1 MIGDLQI
8 WTAALIA
15 VAVGGGV
22 VRLALRRREAAAA
35 TRGPAW
41 RFATLVGL
49 QILGGV
55 FLHLTLFPP
64 SVGTSP
70 GRLVIATR
78 GAPPT
83 LRAAGD
89 VVVALPEAGAAPG
102 AIRVPDLGTALR
114 LYPQV
119 GRLRIEGEGLTPRD
133 QIPLDRPAEFIPAR
147 APSGLVDLTLPGPVA
162 PGARFSVAGQIGALT
177 SGVVELLDPAGAVV
191 DRAEVKAGQRFKLSA
206 SSRASG
212 LALFDLRLKDTAGRL
227 LEHIEIPVHSR
238 AQRQP
243 RVVVLAGA
251 PSPETKYLRR
261 WAQDAG
267 IALSVEID
275 VGGGVRLGDAPTPL
289 TRATLAE
296 VDLVVVDDRLWETLS
311 IGERAALGGAARD
324 GLGLLLRPTGQL
336 SDTTRREWT
345 GLGLAN
351 VGGDDAR
358 AFRLGGSALPAALE
372 LNRLGLVQT
381 GRDAVPMIRDAAGI
395 ALAAWRPRGQG
406 RVGLWI
412 VADSYALTLSGQG
425 DRYGE
430 LWSELFSTL
439 ARPGEPAVVRLD
451 AIARPGERA
460 ALCAV
465 TQQVRVIDPEGVESR
480 PRLDPA
486 TGPAACAAY
495 WPHRSGW
502 HKIVDGEV
510 ETAVYVHPADAAP
523 SLAHSANRQ
532 ATLALV
538 EAASGRGAD
547 ALVAAPGSPW
557 PWAASLLAV
566 LGLLWWLERRSAP
579 GRRLA
584 GR

>member
-22 VRLALRRREAAAA
+22 VRLALRRRSAAAA
-35 TRGPAW
+35 ARGPAW

-83 LRAAGD
+83 LSATGD
-89 VVVALPEAGAAPG
+89 VLVALPEAGAAPG

-114 LYPQV
+114 LYPEI
-119 GRLRIEGEGLTPRD
+119 GRLRIEGEGLAPRD
-133 QIPLDRPAEFIPAR
+133 QIPLDRPAEFFPSR
-147 APSGLVDLTLPGPVA
+147 APRGLIDLTLPDPVA
-162 PGARFSVAGQIGALT
+162 PGARFSVSGQIGALK
-177 SGVVELLDPAGAVV
+177 SGAVELLDPAGSVV
-191 DRAEVKAGQRFKLSA
+191 DRAEVKAGQRFALSA
-206 SSRASG
+206 ASRAAG
-212 LALFDLRLKDTAGRL
+212 LALFDLRLKDAAGRRV
-227 LEHIEIPVHSR
+227 EHIEIPVQTR

-243 RVVVLAGA
+243 RALVLAGA
-251 PSPETKYLRR
+251 ASAETKYLRR

-275 VGGGVRLGDAPTPL
+275 VGGGARLGDPPTPL
-289 TRATLAE
+289 TRAALAE
-296 VDLVVVDDRLWETLS
+296 VDLVVVDDRRWETLS
-311 IGERAALGGAARD
+311 LGERAALGGAAQD
-324 GLGLLLRPTGQL
+324 GLGLLLRTTGQL
-336 SDTTRREWT
+336 SDTTRREW
-345 GLGLAN
+345 GALGMAI

-358 AFRLGGSALPAALE
+358 AFRLGGSARPAALE
-372 LNRLGLVQT
+372 LNRLGQVQT
-381 GRDAVPMIRDAAGI
+381 ARDSVPMIRDAAGA

-412 VADSYALTLSGQG
+412 VADSYALTLTGQG

-430 LWSELFSTL
+430 LWSELVSTL
-439 ARPGEPAVVRLD
+439 ARPGEPTGVRLD
-451 AIARPGERA
+451 AIAKPGERA
-460 ALCAV
+460 VLCPV
-465 TQQVRVIDPEGVESR
+465 SEQVRVIDPEGVESR

-495 WPHRSGW
+495 WPRRSGW
-502 HKIVDGEV
+502 HRIVDGDV
-510 ETAVYVHPADAAP
+510 EAAVYVHPADAAP

-532 ATLALV
+532 ATLDLA
-538 EAASGRGAD
+538 EASAGREAGA
-547 ALVAAPGSPW
+547 VMAAPGSPW

>member
-1 MIGDLQI
+1 
-8 WTAALIA
+8 
-15 VAVGGGV
+15 
-22 VRLALRRREAAAA
+22 
-35 TRGPAW
+35 
-41 RFATLVGL
+41 
-49 QILGGV
+49 
-55 FLHLTLFPP
+55 
-64 SVGTSP
+64 
-70 GRLVIATR
+70 
-78 GAPPT
+78 
-83 LRAAGD
+83 
-89 VVVALPEAGAAPG
+89 
-102 AIRVPDLGTALR
+102 
-114 LYPQV
+114 
-119 GRLRIEGEGLTPRD
+119 
-133 QIPLDRPAEFIPAR
+133 
-147 APSGLVDLTLPGPVA
+147 LPGPLA
-162 PGARFSVAGQIGALT
+162 PGARFSVAGQIGALK

-191 DRAEVKAGQRFKLSA
+191 DRAEVKAGQRFGLSA
-206 SSRASG
+206 ASRAAG
-212 LALFDLRLKDTAGRL
+212 LALFDLRLKGAGGRL
-227 LEHIEIPVHSR
+227 VEHIGIPVQAR
-238 AQRQP
+238 TQRQP

-251 PSPETKYLRR
+251 ASPETKYLRR

-275 VGGGVRLGDAPTPL
+275 VGGGARLGDAPTPL
-289 TRATLAE
+289 TRAALAE

-311 IGERAALGGAARD
+311 IGERAALGSAAQD

-336 SDTTRREWT
+336 SDTTQREWG

-351 VGGDDAR
+351 VGGDDTR

-372 LNRLGLVQT
+372 LNRLGLIQT
-381 GRDAVPMIRDAAGI
+381 GRDGVQMIRDAAGT

-412 VADSYALTLSGQG
+412 VADSYTLTLTGQG

-439 ARPGEPAVVRLD
+439 ARPGEQSGVRLD

-480 PRLDPA
+480 PHLDPA

-495 WPHRSGW
+495 WPLRSGW
-502 HKIVDGEV
+502 HRIVDGDV

-523 SLAHSANRQ
+523 SLAHSANRR

-538 EAASGRGAD
+538 EAAAGRGSD
-547 ALVAAPGSPW
+547 AVIAAPGSPW

-579 GRRLA
+579 VGGLPGGR
-584 GR
+584 GVS